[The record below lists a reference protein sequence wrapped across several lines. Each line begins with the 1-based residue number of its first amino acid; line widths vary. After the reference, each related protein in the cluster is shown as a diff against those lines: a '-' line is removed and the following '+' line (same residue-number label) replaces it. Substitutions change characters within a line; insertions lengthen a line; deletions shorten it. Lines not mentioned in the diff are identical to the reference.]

1 MADYN
6 GTDDGINLPT
16 RTSDPDTLIER
27 LIWHRSDKKT
37 IDFFVNGEIR
47 SLPETTQNV
56 IDNILLQLTAEQVV
70 IQRNMLTSLNDI
82 IEELRITNE
91 NLSNILS

>member
-1 MADYN
+1 MADYTV
-6 GTDDGINLPT
+6 TDDGINLPT